1 MLRINGLGRGI
12 FAGAILMGVSLA
24 AVKVL
29 LPGSDSARAFLA
41 AALPGIAGG
50 TAAGIL
56 YYFISRR
63 AREMRSRVDSLLSG
77 GGGEPG
83 YAGGDEMGALAGSL
97 EVASRQV
104 RVVVDTLQRESSR
117 LESILSSMV
126 EGVVAVDSLLRIT
139 FVNRAF
145 ADLMGVP
152 LPVIPGTPLVQV
164 VRDHALLGMFTA
176 VVSAAEPL
184 QKKLVLT
191 AAGAR
196 SFDVQVAPLAGEPQ
210 RGAIAML
217 YDITE
222 LERLERV
229 RKDFVANVSHELR
242 TPLSAVSGYAETLL
256 EGALED
262 PANCRKFVEI
272 IMAKARQLNNIA
284 TDLLILSSLESGK
297 PPAAEPVSLR
307 ESIESA
313 SRTVEP
319 AARLRGVRFVFGRMD
334 DLSVLGYDVR
344 LEQVFVNLLE
354 NAIKFNRPEGEVR
367 VEIARESEQA
377 VVRVQDTGMGIPSRD
392 LPRIF
397 ERFYRVD
404 KARSRATGG
413 TGLGLAIVKHAVE
426 QMGGSVSVKS
436 DLGHGSVFT
445 VSLPVDEAAG

>member
-164 VRDHALLGMFTA
+164 VRDHALRW
-176 VVSAAEPL
+176 SPPPS
-184 QKKLVLT
+184 
-191 AAGAR
+191 R
-196 SFDVQVAPLAGEPQ
+196 
-210 RGAIAML
+210 
-217 YDITE
+217 
-222 LERLERV
+222 
-229 RKDFVANVSHELR
+229 
-242 TPLSAVSGYAETLL
+242 
-256 EGALED
+256 
-262 PANCRKFVEI
+262 CRK
-272 IMAKARQLNNIA
+272 NWC
-284 TDLLILSSLESGK
+284 
-297 PPAAEPVSLR
+297 
-307 ESIESA
+307 
-313 SRTVEP
+313 
-319 AARLRGVRFVFGRMD
+319 
-334 DLSVLGYDVR
+334 
-344 LEQVFVNLLE
+344 
-354 NAIKFNRPEGEVR
+354 
-367 VEIARESEQA
+367 
-377 VVRVQDTGMGIPSRD
+377 
-392 LPRIF
+392 
-397 ERFYRVD
+397 
-404 KARSRATGG
+404 
-413 TGLGLAIVKHAVE
+413 
-426 QMGGSVSVKS
+426 
-436 DLGHGSVFT
+436 
-445 VSLPVDEAAG
+445 